1 MYTVLLIFQVLICV
15 VLVGL
20 VLIQKGQGA
29 DIGAVFGGGGSQ
41 TVFGAAGAGNFLSHV
56 TAILAAIFFLNSLAL
71 AYLSEH
77 EAHAAGVGIAL
88 PSSTAAAPAAAPAS
102 APTASVATSVA
113 SGQSPVS
120 ASATSAVPEKSV
132 ATGNSSSSKP

>member
-1 MYTVLLIFQVLICV
+1 MYTLLLILQVLICV

-56 TAILAAIFFLNSLAL
+56 TAALAAIFFLNSLAL

-77 EAHAAGVGIAL
+77 EAHQAGAGIAL
-88 PSSTAAAPAAAPAS
+88 PSASASSSAVAQTTSPVATTHSAVASTQSVAALAPAAS
-102 APTASVATSVA
+102 AK
-113 SGQSPVS
+113 S
-120 ASATSAVPEKSV
+120 AI
-132 ATGNSSSSKP
+132 GKP

>member
-1 MYTVLLIFQVLICV
+1 MYTALLVLQVLICV

-41 TVFGAAGAGNFLSHV
+41 TVFGAQGAGNFLSHV

-77 EAHAAGVGIAL
+77 EAHQVGVGIAL
-88 PSSTAAAPAAAPAS
+88 PSSAAATT
-102 APTASVATSVA
+102 APTASPIASTTSPATVATPASVA
-113 SGQSPVS
+113 QSAAP
-120 ASATSAVPEKSV
+120 AVAVQKSP
-132 ATGNSSSSKP
+132 ASKP

>member
-77 EAHAAGVGIAL
+77 EAHQMGAGIAL
-88 PSSTAAAPAAAPAS
+88 PSSTAAPSAAAPAT
-102 APTASVATSVA
+102 APTASVTS
-113 SGQSPVS
+113 SESPVS
-120 ASATSAVPEKSV
+120 ASAKSAVSEKSV
-132 ATGNSSSSKP
+132 ATGNSSPAKP